1 MSKRERLKKELGM
14 EQSGTTE
21 EQCRA
26 ALLRHRARLL
36 QQLKTVE
43 ERLESLEWTNSDA
56 KKSTCSAHEWVAQF
70 PEGVRDNNEV
80 AFYYCTICGER
91 RH

>member
-1 MSKRERLKKELGM
+1 M
-14 EQSGTTE
+14 EQSSGTAE
-21 EQCRA
+21 EPCRA
-26 ALLRHRARLL
+26 ELLRHRARLL

-43 ERLESLEWTNSDA
+43 ERLESLKWTNVDA
-56 KKSTCSAHEWVAQF
+56 KRSTSCSAHEWVAHF
-70 PEGVRDNNEV
+70 SEVRDNNEV